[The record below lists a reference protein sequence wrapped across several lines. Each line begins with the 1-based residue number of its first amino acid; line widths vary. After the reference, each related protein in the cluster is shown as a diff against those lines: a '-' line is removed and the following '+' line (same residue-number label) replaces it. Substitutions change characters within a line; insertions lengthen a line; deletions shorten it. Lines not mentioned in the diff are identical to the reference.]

1 VSICLLALKGSSL
14 SREPKCEMTRPT
26 GDHAGHVSTF
36 EINASRPCP
45 IELPGPA
52 LATITHCSPAPT
64 KRCSTVS
71 VSLLS

>member
-1 VSICLLALKGSSL
+1 VSICLALKESSP
-14 SREPKCEMTRPT
+14 SREPKCETRPT

-64 KRCSTVS
+64 KRCSIVS